1 MFRRFANLP
10 TARRRLL
17 PVALSVLTAV
27 RLLLLLI
34 PFRFVRRA
42 IARARVPIA
51 FSSVRVADVAWAIEI
66 AALGSR
72 AVNTCLAEALAA
84 DVLLRSAGVA
94 GQLRFAAGR
103 HLSGRF
109 SAHAWLELP
118 DGSIVG
124 TPPPADVTLTPLR
137 SAS

>member
-1 MFRRFANLP
+1 MFRRFASLP

-42 IARARVPIA
+42 TARARVPIA
-51 FSSVRVADVAWAIEI
+51 SSRVRVADVAWAIET

-94 GQLRFAAGR
+94 GQLRFTAGR

-124 TPPPADVTLTPLR
+124 TPPPADVTLAPLL